1 MTFMF
6 QIDVGNIMQLKKGR
20 IEILMIVIPKYRGR
34 LLNEVK
40 RYPNFILFEDPKT
53 KVKISYTYQELGYK
67 TSQMKGKQNAESNG
81 KTTINI

>member
-1 MTFMF
+1 
-6 QIDVGNIMQLKKGR
+6 
-20 IEILMIVIPKYRGR
+20 MIVIPKYRGR

-67 TSQMKGKQNAESNG
+67 TSQMKGE
-81 KTTINI
+81 

>member
-34 LLNEVK
+34 LSNEVK

-53 KVKISYTYQELGYK
+53 KVKICYTYEQLDR
-67 TSQMKGKQNAESNG
+67 KQD
-81 KTTINI
+81 KPK

>member
-1 MTFMF
+1 
-6 QIDVGNIMQLKKGR
+6 
-20 IEILMIVIPKYRGR
+20 MIIIPKYRGR

-67 TSQMKGKQNAESNG
+67 TSQMKGEQNAENNG
-81 KTTINI
+81 ETIINIWFTNSKSKTTKKKGTNRRIN